1 MFIAFCKFTKMQ
13 MKLGCIIF
21 PLKIGN
27 FTQLGFYNLMASI
40 SDILDQT
47 ALSQADLEQLLQ
59 CEGEEKGLLFRKAA
73 EIKDLYVG
81 KKVYFRGLIEF
92 SNVCEKD
99 CFYCGIRKSNHPV
112 KRYNL
117 NDNEILDAARFA
129 DENNFGSV
137 VLQSGENS
145 SPVFADR
152 IENLIKE
159 MKQLSNNRLGITL
172 SVGEQSENVYRQW
185 FEAGAHRYLLR
196 IETSNPMLYR
206 KIHPNNQLHNFEQR
220 LNCLYLLRK
229 IGYQVGTGVMIGLPF
244 QTTADLANDLLFF
257 QSFGIDMVGMGPYIE
272 HSQAPLFK
280 FRNQLLPLKGRFELS
295 LKMIAILRILMKDI
309 NIAAATALQAI
320 DPLGREKGIKV
331 GANIIMPN
339 ITPGFYRNDYSLYE
353 NKPCVEEEPAQ
364 CVGCLDARIAL
375 TDGEIGYGEW
385 GDSIHFKRRK
395 E

>member
-1 MFIAFCKFTKMQ
+1 
-13 MKLGCIIF
+13 
-21 PLKIGN
+21 
-27 FTQLGFYNLMASI
+27 MASI
-40 SDILDQT
+40 SDIFDQT
-47 ALSQADLEQLLQ
+47 ALTQADLEQLLQ
-59 CEGEEKGLLFRKAA
+59 CEGEEKILLFRKAA
-73 EIKDLYVG
+73 EVKEASVG

-99 CFYCGIRKSNHPV
+99 CFYCGIRKSNHTV

-129 DENNFGSV
+129 ENNNFGSV

-145 SPVFADR
+145 SPAFADR
-152 IENLIKE
+152 IENLITE

-172 SVGEQSENVYRQW
+172 SVGEQSEAVYRRW

-196 IETSNPMLYR
+196 IETSNPALYP
-206 KIHPNNQLHNFEQR
+206 KIHPDNELHNFENR
-220 LNCLYLLRK
+220 MNCLYHLRE

-244 QTTADLANDLLFF
+244 QTMSDLANDLLFF
-257 QSFGIDMVGMGPYIE
+257 QNFGIDMVGMGPYIE
-272 HSQAPLFK
+272 HSHTPLYE
-280 FRNQLLPLKGRFELS
+280 FREQLLPLKERFDLS

-309 NIAAATALQAI
+309 NIASATALQAI

-353 NKPCVEEEPAQ
+353 KKPCVDEEPAQ
-364 CVGCLDARIAL
+364 CIGCLDARIAL
-375 TDGEIGYGEW
+375 ADGEIGYGEW
-385 GDSIHFKRRK
+385 GDSIHYKKRN